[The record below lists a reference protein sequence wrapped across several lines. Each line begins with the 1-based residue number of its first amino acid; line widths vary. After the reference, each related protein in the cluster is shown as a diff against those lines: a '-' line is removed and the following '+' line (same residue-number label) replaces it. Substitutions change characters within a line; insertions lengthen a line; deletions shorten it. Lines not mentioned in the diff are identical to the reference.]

1 MAKKDVGDDRRA
13 EVDELELDAE
23 GAVDLEKDLEKATRE
38 ALAAVE
44 GRRPD
49 EPPADDD
56 EDPTAR
62 LEREIADL
70 RDRSVRTLADFENF
84 RKRSE
89 REREE
94 SKRYALGEPLRD
106 LLEVVDNLE
115 LALAAE
121 GSRDD
126 LKLGVELILRQ
137 LRDLL
142 RRHGVREIEAAGA
155 RFDPMVHEAVSR
167 QEDAAVEAPTVV
179 EELRRGYQ
187 LHDRLL
193 RPAMVRVAVPGEP
206 RKLN

>member
-1 MAKKDVGDDRRA
+1 MADDEVRDDRRA
-13 EVDELELDAE
+13 EIEELELDAE
-23 GAVDLEKDLEKATRE
+23 DAVDLEQATRE

-44 GRRPD
+44 GRGAAAV
-49 EPPADDD
+49 EPEASG
-56 EDPTAR
+56 EEAVAR
-62 LEREIADL
+62 LQDEIADL

-94 SKRYALGEPLRD
+94 ARRYALAEPLRD

-121 GSRDD
+121 GSRED
-126 LKLGVELILRQ
+126 LKQGVELILRQ

-142 RRHGVREIEAAGA
+142 RRYGVQEIEAAGG
-155 RFDPMVHEAVSR
+155 RFDPMLHEAVSR
-167 QEDAAVEAPTVV
+167 QEDPAVEAPTVLG
-179 EELRRGYQ
+179 ELRRGYR

-193 RPAMVRVAVPGEP
+193 RPAMVHVGVPAEP
-206 RKLN
+206 RRPD

>member
-1 MAKKDVGDDRRA
+1 MADDEVRDDRRA
-13 EVDELELDAE
+13 EIEELELDAE
-23 GAVDLEKDLEKATRE
+23 DAVDLEQATRE

-44 GRRPD
+44 GRGAAAV
-49 EPPADDD
+49 EA
-56 EDPTAR
+56 EASGEEAVAR
-62 LEREIADL
+62 LQDEIADL

-94 SKRYALGEPLRD
+94 ARRYALAEPLRD

-121 GSRDD
+121 GSRED
-126 LKLGVELILRQ
+126 LKQGVELILRQ

-142 RRHGVREIEAAGA
+142 RRYGVQEIEAAGG
-155 RFDPMVHEAVSR
+155 RFDPMLHEAVSR
-167 QEDAAVEAPTVV
+167 QEDPAVEAPTVLG
-179 EELRRGYQ
+179 ELRRGYR

-193 RPAMVRVAVPGEP
+193 RPAMVHVGVPAEP
-206 RKLN
+206 RRPD

>member
-1 MAKKDVGDDRRA
+1 MADDEVRDDRRA
-13 EVDELELDAE
+13 EIEELELDAE
-23 GAVDLEKDLEKATRE
+23 DAVDLEQATRE

-44 GRRPD
+44 GRGAAAV
-49 EPPADDD
+49 EPEASG
-56 EDPTAR
+56 EEAVAR
-62 LEREIADL
+62 LQDEIADL

-94 SKRYALGEPLRD
+94 ARRYALAEPLRD

-121 GSRDD
+121 GSRED
-126 LKLGVELILRQ
+126 LKQGVELILRQ

-142 RRHGVREIEAAGA
+142 RRYGVQEIEAAGG
-155 RFDPMVHEAVSR
+155 RFDPMLHEAVSR
-167 QEDAAVEAPTVV
+167 QEDPAVEAPTVLG
-179 EELRRGYQ
+179 ELRRGYR

-193 RPAMVRVAVPGEP
+193 RPAMVHVGVPAEP
-206 RKLN
+206 RRPE